1 MVFVAYLGKNGVLLS
16 SQEAYFVRES
26 AAFPA
31 SRATAFVI
39 KNDDVQQDA
48 LELASACLNSHIT
61 NICSRGLVRVS
72 GERSARA
79 SEVEWPHSHVVFAT
93 CRILP
98 TCAVQNA
105 TCDVSFSLAATA
117 LTSLCTV

>member
-1 MVFVAYLGKNGVLLS
+1 MVFVAYFGKNGVLLS

-31 SRATAFVI
+31 SKETAFVI
-39 KNDDVQQDA
+39 TNDDVQPDA
-48 LELASACLNSHIT
+48 LELASACLNSRIS
-61 NICSRGLVRVS
+61 NVCYRSLVRVS
-72 GERSARA
+72 RERSARA
-79 SEVEWPHSHVVFAT
+79 SGVEWPHSHVVFAM

-98 TCAVQNA
+98 TFAVQNA
-105 TCDVSFSLAATA
+105 TCDVSVSLAATA